1 MTRSWPAGSR
11 GGGRWARPGWAA
23 RGGPCGSAGVRA
35 GVGAGPTRM
44 NRAVVRA
51 ATAAVA
57 GWLVDGG
64 GTMDVVVG
72 CDARH
77 RSDEFADEVAR
88 VLAGAG
94 IRVHLL

>member
-1 MTRSWPAGSR
+1 
-11 GGGRWARPGWAA
+11 
-23 RGGPCGSAGVRA
+23 
-35 GVGAGPTRM
+35 M

-77 RSDEFADEVAR
+77 RSDEFADEVAQ

-94 IRVHLL
+94 IRVHLLPRPGRRRCSRSPCATWAPARAS